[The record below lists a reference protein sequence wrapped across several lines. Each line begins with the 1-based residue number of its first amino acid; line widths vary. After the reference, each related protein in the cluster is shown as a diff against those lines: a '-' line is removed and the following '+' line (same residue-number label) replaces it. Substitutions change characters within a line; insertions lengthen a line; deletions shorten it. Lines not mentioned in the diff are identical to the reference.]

1 MIKLSIIIPY
11 YNADE
16 YIGELLSVLEKQITD
31 EVEVV
36 LVDDGSKIP
45 FETNKPWIQVHR
57 KENGG
62 CASARNV
69 GLLYAKGEYI
79 QFIDAD
85 DLVPPY
91 FIEKL
96 FKKFEEK
103 PDMIDYSWRSLNK
116 EGLQQGYKLRNSKDR
131 LRNPSVCTRC
141 FKKSFIGEIRF
152 NEKKDSTED
161 EDFSRKV
168 GYLDPDKE
176 FKQTAIED
184 YMYYYRTAVDNSK
197 VKRFKKGMMR
207 TKRIVYHYKHV
218 TKDMT
223 WLLEEIKKEDEVN
236 EVWLITSQNDIPELK
251 KYCQMAVSINI
262 WGHELRGEP
271 YPGYTQ
277 VDPAVRTDILFY
289 CEYVNKVGGIGT
301 FLYNTCQ
308 QLKKYFDIVIMY
320 DDFPAEQIERLSKVV
335 PVMKNDGK
343 RAVVCD
349 TIVLNRLKDKIPPDV
364 TYNKSIQMCHA
375 CLQRTFKI
383 PCDSDYLI
391 NVSQAAKESWG
402 NSAKNGIVIN
412 NLSYPETNEL
422 LLVSA
427 TRMQAGDKGDNDK
440 RIRKLAEMLNENE
453 IPFTWLNFSDKGL
466 PNPPENFINMS
477 PRLNIQSFIKRAD
490 YLVQLSDME
499 AYSMSVLEALNLNTA
514 VLATPFPS
522 LFEEGF
528 IDGKTG
534 YIIPYDMDFDVKKIL
549 TIPKFN
555 FKYDNQKIIDQW
567 KELLSRPGNKRT
579 TASQFTERVL
589 QSGDELVKIKV
600 LKTFRDKYTNIL
612 IAPGITMMERKRVDE
627 ILKTQKKKKIRLV
640 EVIYE

>member
-11 YNADE
+11 YNAED
-16 YIGELLSVLEKQITD
+16 YIGELLAVLGKQITD
-31 EVEVV
+31 EIEVI

-45 FETNKPWIQVHR
+45 FKNDKAWLQVHK

-69 GLLYAKGEYI
+69 GLVYAKGEYI

-85 DLVPPY
+85 DLVPSY

-96 FKKFEEK
+96 LKKIEEA

-116 EGLQQGYKLRNSKDR
+116 EGLQQGYKLKNNNDR
-131 LRNPSVCTRC
+131 LKNPSVCTRC
-141 FKKSFIGEIRF
+141 FKRSFLGDVRF

-168 GYLDPDKE
+168 GYLDPAKE
-176 FKQTAIED
+176 FKHAAITD

-207 TKRIVYHYKHV
+207 TKRIVYHYSHV
-218 TKDMT
+218 TKNMT
-223 WLLEEIKKEDEVN
+223 WLLEEIKKEDEAN
-236 EVWLITSQNDIPELK
+236 EVWLVTSQNDIPELK
-251 KYCQMAVSINI
+251 RYCQMAEKINI

-271 YPGYTQ
+271 YAGYTQ
-277 VDPAVRTDILFY
+277 IDPAIRTDILFY
-289 CEYVNKVGGIGT
+289 CEYVNKVGGIAT

-308 QLKKYFDIVIMY
+308 QLKKYYDIVIMY
-320 DDFPAEQIERLSKVV
+320 DDFPEEQINRLSKVV
-335 PVMKNDGK
+335 PVVKNDGK

-364 TYNKSIQMCHA
+364 TYNKSVQMCHA
-375 CLQRTFKI
+375 CLQKTFKI
-383 PCDSDYLI
+383 PYDSDYLV
-391 NVSQAAKESWG
+391 NVSQAAKDSWG
-402 NSAKNGIVIN
+402 DASKHGIVIN
-412 NLSYPETNEL
+412 NLSYPEADEL

-427 TRMQAGDKGDNDK
+427 TRMQAGDKGDNDE
-440 RIRKLAEMLNENE
+440 RIRKLANMLNDKN
-453 IPFTWLNFSDKGL
+453 IRFTWLNFSDKGL
-466 PNPPENFINMS
+466 NNPPRNFINMA

-490 YLVQLSDME
+490 YLVQLSDLE

-534 YIIPYDMDFDVKKIL
+534 YVIPYDMNFDVEKIL
-549 TIPKFN
+549 TVPKFE
-555 FKYDNQKIIDQW
+555 FRYDNQKIIDQW

-579 TASQFTERVL
+579 TASQITERVL
-589 QSGDELVKIKV
+589 ESNNELVKIKV
-600 LKTFRDKYTNIL
+600 IKTFRDKNTNIL
-612 IAPGITMMERKRVDE
+612 IAPGETMMERKRVEE
-627 ILKTQKKKKIRLV
+627 ILKTQKKKKMKLI
-640 EVIYE
+640 EVL

>member
-11 YNADE
+11 YNAEE
-16 YIGELLSVLEKQITD
+16 YIGELLAVLEKQITD
-31 EVEVV
+31 EIEVI

-45 FETNKPWIQVHR
+45 FKNDKAWLQVHK

-69 GLLYAKGEYI
+69 GLVYAKGEYI

-85 DLVPPY
+85 DLVPSY

-96 FKKFEEK
+96 LNKIEEK

-116 EGLQQGYKLRNSKDR
+116 EGLQQGYKLKSNNDR
-131 LRNPSVCTRC
+131 LKNPSVCTRC
-141 FKKSFIGEIRF
+141 FKRSFLGDVRF

-176 FKQTAIED
+176 FKHAAITD

-207 TKRIVYHYKHV
+207 TKRIVYHYSHV

-223 WLLEEIKKEDEVN
+223 WLLEEIKKEDEIN

-251 KYCQMAVSINI
+251 RYCQMAEKINI

-271 YPGYTQ
+271 YAGYTQ
-277 VDPAVRTDILFY
+277 IDPAIRTDILFY
-289 CEYVNKVGGIGT
+289 CEYVNKVGGIAT

-308 QLKKYFDIVIMY
+308 QLKKYYDIVIMY
-320 DDFPAEQIERLSKVV
+320 DDFPEEQIDRLSKVV

-364 TYNKSIQMCHA
+364 TYNKSVQMCHA
-375 CLQRTFKI
+375 CLQKTFKI
-383 PCDSDYLI
+383 PYDSDYLV
-391 NVSQAAKESWG
+391 NVSQAAKDSWG
-402 NSAKNGIVIN
+402 DASKHGIVIN
-412 NLSYPETNEL
+412 NLSYPEADEL

-427 TRMQAGDKGDNDK
+427 TRMQAGDKGDNDE
-440 RIRKLAEMLNENE
+440 RIRKLANMLNDKN
-453 IPFTWLNFSDKGL
+453 IRFTWLNFSDKGL
-466 PNPPENFINMS
+466 NNPPRNFINMA
-477 PRLNIQSFIKRAD
+477 PRLNIQSFIRRAD
-490 YLVQLSDME
+490 YLVQLSDLE

-534 YIIPYDMDFDVKKIL
+534 YVIPYDMNFDVEKIL
-549 TIPKFN
+549 TVPKFE
-555 FKYDNQKIIDQW
+555 FRYDNQKIIDQW

-579 TASQFTERVL
+579 TASQITERVL
-589 QSGDELVKIKV
+589 ESNNELVKIKV
-600 LKTFRDKYTNIL
+600 VKTFRDKNTNIL
-612 IAPGITMMERKRVDE
+612 IAPGETMMERKRVEE
-627 ILKTQKKKKIRLV
+627 ILKTQKKKKMKLI
-640 EVIYE
+640 EVL

>member
-11 YNADE
+11 YNAEE
-16 YIGELLSVLEKQITD
+16 YIGELLSVLEGQITEEI
-31 EVEVV
+31 EVI

-45 FETNKPWIQVHR
+45 FKTDKTWVKVHR
-57 KENGG
+57 KDNGG
-62 CASARNV
+62 CASARNI
-69 GLLYAKGEYI
+69 GLIYAKGEYI

-96 FKKFEEK
+96 YEK
-103 PDMIDYSWRSLNK
+103 MKGSPDMIDFSWRSLSTTGPQH
-116 EGLQQGYKLRNSKDR
+116 EHKLSNDSDR

-141 FKKSFIGEIRF
+141 FKSSFLGSARF

-168 GYLDPDKE
+168 GYLNPEKE
-176 FKQTAIED
+176 FKHAAITD

-207 TKRIVYHYKHV
+207 TKRIVYHYQHV
-218 TKDMT
+218 TRDMT

-251 KYCQMAVSINI
+251 RYCQIAANINI

-271 YPGYTQ
+271 YHSYTQ
-277 VDPAVRTDILFY
+277 IDPAIKTDILFY
-289 CEYVNKVGGIGT
+289 CEYVNKVGGIAT

-308 QLKKYFDIVIMY
+308 QLKKYFDVVIMY
-320 DDFPAEQIERLSKVV
+320 DDFPKEQIEKLGRVV
-335 PVMKNDGK
+335 PMIKNDGK

-364 TYNKSIQMCHA
+364 TYNKSVQMCHA
-375 CLQRTFKI
+375 CLQKIFKI
-383 PCDSDYLI
+383 PHDSDYLI

-402 NSAKNGIVIN
+402 DESSDGIVIN
-412 NLSYPETNEL
+412 NMSYPEADEL

-427 TRMQAGDKGDNDK
+427 TRMQTGDKGDNDG
-440 RIRKLAEMLNENE
+440 RMRRLAEMLNEKK
-453 IPFTWLNFSDKGL
+453 IPFVWLNFSDKGL
-466 PNPPENFINMS
+466 SNPPKNFINMA
-477 PRLNIQSFIKRAD
+477 PRLNIQSFIRRAD
-490 YLVQLSDME
+490 YLVQLSDQE

-528 IDGKTG
+528 VDGKTG
-534 YIIPYDMDFDVKKIL
+534 YIIPFDMEFDVNKLL
-549 TIPKFN
+549 TVPKFE
-555 FKYDNQKIIDQW
+555 FKYDNQRIIDQW
-567 KELLSRPGNKRT
+567 KKLVSMPGNKRT
-579 TASQFTERVL
+579 TASQLTERKVS
-589 QSGDELVKIKV
+589 SGIEQVQIKV
-600 LKTFRDKYTNIL
+600 IKKFRDKNTNML
-612 IAPGITMMERKRVDE
+612 INPGVMKMDRSRVDE
-627 ILKTQKKKKIRLV
+627 ILRTQKKKKLKLI
-640 EVIYE
+640 EVL

>member
-11 YNADE
+11 YNSED
-16 YIGELLSVLEKQITD
+16 YIGELLAVLGKQITD
-31 EVEVV
+31 EVEVI

-45 FETNKPWIQVHR
+45 FKNDKDWLQVHR

-69 GLLYAKGEYI
+69 GLVYAKGEYI

-85 DLVPPY
+85 DLVPSY

-96 FKKFEEK
+96 FYKIEEK

-116 EGLQQGYKLRNSKDR
+116 EGLQQGYKLKNNNDR
-131 LRNPSVCTRC
+131 LKNPSVCTRC
-141 FKKSFIGEIRF
+141 FKRTFLGDVRF

-168 GYLDPDKE
+168 GYLDPGKE
-176 FKQTAIED
+176 FKHAAITD

-207 TKRIVYHYKHV
+207 TKRIVYHYSHV
-218 TKDMT
+218 TRDMT

-236 EVWLITSQNDIPELK
+236 EVWLVTSQNDIPELK
-251 KYCQMAVSINI
+251 RYCQMAEKINI

-271 YPGYTQ
+271 YAGYTQ
-277 VDPAVRTDILFY
+277 IDPAIRTDILFY
-289 CEYVNKVGGIGT
+289 CEYVNKVGGIAT

-308 QLKKYFDIVIMY
+308 QLKKYYDIVIMY
-320 DDFPAEQIERLSKVV
+320 DDFPEEQINRLSQVV

-364 TYNKSIQMCHA
+364 TYNKSVQMCHA
-375 CLQRTFKI
+375 CLQKTFKI
-383 PCDSDYLI
+383 PYDSDYLV
-391 NVSQAAKESWG
+391 NVSQAAKDSWG
-402 NSAKNGIVIN
+402 DASKHGIVIN
-412 NLSYPETNEL
+412 NLSYPEADEL

-427 TRMQAGDKGDNDK
+427 TRMQAGDKGDNDE
-440 RIRKLAEMLNENE
+440 RIRKLANMLNDKN
-453 IPFTWLNFSDKGL
+453 IRFTWLNFSDKGL
-466 PNPPENFINMS
+466 NNPPRNFINMA

-490 YLVQLSDME
+490 YLVQLSDLE

-534 YIIPYDMDFDVKKIL
+534 YVIPYDMNFDVEKIL
-549 TIPKFN
+549 TVPKFE
-555 FKYDNQKIIDQW
+555 FRYDNQKIIDQW

-579 TASQFTERVL
+579 TASQITERVL
-589 QSGDELVKIKV
+589 ESNNELVKIKV
-600 LKTFRDKYTNIL
+600 IKTFRDKNTNIL
-612 IAPGITMMERKRVDE
+612 IAPGETMMERKRVEE
-627 ILKTQKKKKIRLV
+627 ILKTQKKKKMKLI
-640 EVIYE
+640 EVL